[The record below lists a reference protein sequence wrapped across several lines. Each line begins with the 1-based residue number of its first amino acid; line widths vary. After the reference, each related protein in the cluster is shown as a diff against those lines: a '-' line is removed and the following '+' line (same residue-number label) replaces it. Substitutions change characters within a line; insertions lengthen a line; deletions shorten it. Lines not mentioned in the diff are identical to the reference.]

1 MQGEAQD
8 AQRNWLT
15 FMAETATPHHE
26 KLLRSKLLNINW
38 SIARCFTLNKRLA
51 TTLRDQ
57 NPPVQI
63 GKVISDHILG
73 AHRLQTHR
81 SGPFCTDGLSHN
93 CPIGVQIRPLTG
105 RFSLLGPSARQA
117 GGFTREIRVK
127 PHACKIWLIQPTWS
141 ATVETVGLF
150 EAKTHLSE
158 YVARAEAGEEVI
170 ITRHHKPVAKIVPF
184 VDQSEPALA
193 VVPKFVQRTFNMGVP
208 LVDLTQ
214 AGKLAGELDDQGFIG
229 LTARLAHQ
237 AKP

>member
-1 MQGEAQD
+1 M
-8 AQRNWLT
+8 
-15 FMAETATPHHE
+15 
-26 KLLRSKLLNINW
+26 
-38 SIARCFTLNKRLA
+38 
-51 TTLRDQ
+51 
-57 NPPVQI
+57 
-63 GKVISDHILG
+63 
-73 AHRLQTHR
+73 
-81 SGPFCTDGLSHN
+81 
-93 CPIGVQIRPLTG
+93 
-105 RFSLLGPSARQA
+105 
-117 GGFTREIRVK
+117 
-127 PHACKIWLIQPTWS
+127 
-141 ATVETVGLF
+141 ETVGLF

-229 LTARLAHQ
+229 LTARLARP